1 MQATGVYWVAL
12 FEVLHSSGFQV
23 QVVNT
28 QYTKNLPGRKTEVQ
42 ECQWLQKRNRSR
54 HESLAQ

>member
-54 HESLAQ
+54 NESLAQ